1 MLEIKELEA
10 SYSDKDIKV
19 LKGINLNIKP
29 NTITAIIGPN
39 GSGKSTL
46 LKCITGLLKISRGKV
61 KYKGENIENLPTY
74 FIVKK
79 GISYVPQGRHIF
91 PSMTVKENL
100 EIGGYL
106 IRSNKKLLEERLKKV
121 FEIFPVLNNENIL
134 SKKSTF
140 LSGGEQQLVLL
151 ARSLMIARE
160 EMNKPDLILLDEPSL
175 GLQPTTIKK
184 VYDYIKKIKELKN
197 PNDEPSAV
205 VLVDQNVTMALS
217 ISDYFY
223 VLNDGKIVYEGE
235 PKNININELK
245 KAYFQ
250 I

>member
-10 SYSDKDIKV
+10 SYSDKDIRV

-29 NTITAIIGPN
+29 NTITSIIGPN

-46 LKCITGLLKISRGKV
+46 LKCITGLLKISRGEI

-74 FIVKK
+74 LIIKK

-121 FEIFPVLNNENIL
+121 FEIFPVLNNKNIL

-175 GLQPTTIKK
+175 GLQPTTIKT

-197 PNDEPSAV
+197 PNNEPSAV
-205 VLVDQNVTMALS
+205 VLVDQNVTMALL

-235 PKNININELK
+235 PKDININELK